1 MHALRR
7 QLVVIFLLA
16 GLGAV
21 HVSAQPRLP
30 ERGLDRS
37 AVEARF
43 GAPERI
49 EGPVGEPPITKWIYA
64 EFIAVFEYDHVVH
77 TVIRKP
83 IVEQG
88 PVGGSAI
95 PPTSS
100 TTSPLP
106 GTAPPASAVGES
118 SSTDS
123 TGNPPAESTTGDI
136 LSLPQ

>member
-88 PVGGSAI
+88 PVGGSSI
-95 PPTSS
+95 PPASS
-100 TTSPLP
+100 APAP
-106 GTAPPASAVGES
+106 GAAPPASAADDPS
-118 SSTDS
+118 S